1 MSPLEATGTEILD
14 KLEQIEK
21 DAHET
26 HAAFLKFLD
35 EVLRHL
41 EKVSARKEAA

>member
-26 HAAFLKFLD
+26 HEAFLKFLD
-35 EVLRHL
+35 EVVKGL
-41 EKVSARKEAA
+41 EKVTGANKR